1 MAVRQHLEVF
11 DLVIVINRRL
21 ICFCF
26 RLRFRLRLRDGVTGR
41 LGGGGGRARSWW
53 CHSGHTSYCS
63 LLFAHARE
71 VNHNLGNK
79 IFLLGFLLEV
89 DSLRGTL
96 RFRFSAFSVPHSE
109 EDAGAYDDT
118 AYDSSDNS
126 SEGPCR

>member
-1 MAVRQHLEVF
+1 MAVRQHFEVS

-26 RLRFRLRLRDGVTGR
+26 RLRSRLRLRNGVTGR
-41 LGGGGGRARSWW
+41 LGGGGGRTRSWW

-63 LLFAHARE
+63 LRFAHARE

-89 DSLRGTL
+89 DSLRRTL

-109 EDAGAYDDT
+109 EDAGAYYDT
-118 AYDSSDNS
+118 TYDSSDNS
-126 SEGPCR
+126 SESPRR